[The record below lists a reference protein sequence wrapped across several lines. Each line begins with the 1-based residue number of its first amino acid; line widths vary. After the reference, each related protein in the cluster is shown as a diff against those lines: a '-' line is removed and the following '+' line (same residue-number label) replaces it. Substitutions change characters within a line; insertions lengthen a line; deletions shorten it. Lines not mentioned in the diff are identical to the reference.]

1 MMTVSASG
9 TWALVSPAPSAND
22 RLTMISS
29 SPVSCT
35 ALTITR
41 YRPFSD
47 STR

>member
-1 MMTVSASG
+1 MTVRASG
-9 TWALVSPAPSAND
+9 TCALVSPAPSANE

-41 YRPFSD
+41 YTPFRV